1 MTGLLPAARDH
12 GRAGTGI
19 ADTLRDEILRGIH
32 PPGTRIRQEDLAA
45 RHTTSRIPV
54 REALRIL
61 EAEGLVTLVAN
72 SGAWVSRLTLA
83 ECEELY
89 LVRERIEPVLLVM
102 SAPLL
107 TPHDLDLL
115 DDLAGQMERANAEDF
130 LRLDRAFHFATY
142 APAQTV
148 MLGDTVRGLWNRTHH
163 YRRAFVGA
171 AHVRHDGSAH
181 HDHRLLVAAL
191 RRGDADEAAHVLE
204 RHIRRTRIE
213 LERHPEIFGDAAI
226 VR

>member
-1 MTGLLPAARDH
+1 MSGALPPTRDH

-19 ADTLRDEILRGIH
+19 ADVLRDEILRGVH

-45 RHTTSRIPV
+45 RHTTSRLPV
-54 REALRIL
+54 REALRLL
-61 EAEGLVTLVAN
+61 ESEGLVTLVAN

-89 LVRERIEPVLLVM
+89 LVRERIEPVLLGL

-107 TPHDLDLL
+107 TPADLDEL
-115 DDLAGQMERANAEDF
+115 DGLADLMEGADAEEF
-130 LRLDRAFHFATY
+130 LVHDRAFHLLTY
-142 APAQTV
+142 APARTV
-148 MLGDTVRGLWNRTHH
+148 MLGDTVVGLWNRTHH
-163 YRRAFVGA
+163 YRRAFVAA
-171 AHVRHDGSAH
+171 AHARHDGAAH

-191 RRGDADEAAHVLE
+191 RRGDAEEAAHVLE

-213 LERHPEIFGDAAI
+213 LERHPEIFDADAAL
-226 VR
+226 R

>member
-1 MTGLLPAARDH
+1 VTGLLRVPRDH
-12 GRAGTGI
+12 GSAGAGI

-32 PPGTRIRQEDLAA
+32 PPGARIRQEDLAT

-61 EAEGLVTLVAN
+61 EAEGLVTRVAN
-72 SGAWVSRLTLA
+72 AGAWVSRLTLD
-83 ECEELY
+83 ECQELY
-89 LVRERIEPVLLVM
+89 LVRERVEPVLLAM

-107 TPHDLDLL
+107 STADLDDL
-115 DDLAGQMERANAEDF
+115 DDLAERMEDADAEDF
-130 LRLDRAFHFATY
+130 LRHDRTFHFLTY
-142 APAQTV
+142 APARTV
-148 MLGDTVRGLWNRTHH
+148 MLGETVVGLWNRTHH
-163 YRRAFVGA
+163 YRRAFVTA
-171 AHVRHDGSAH
+171 AHARHDGAAH

-213 LERHPEIFGDAAI
+213 LERHPEIFANEPP

>member
-1 MTGLLPAARDH
+1 MTAQPPVARDH
-12 GRAGTGI
+12 GRAGSGI

-54 REALRIL
+54 REALRML

-89 LVRERIEPVLLVM
+89 LVRERIEPVLLGM
-102 SAPLL
+102 SASLL
-107 TPHDLDLL
+107 SAVDLDAL
-115 DDLAGQMERANAEDF
+115 DALATRMEDADAEDF
-130 LRLDRAFHFATY
+130 LRHDREFHFATY
-142 APAQTV
+142 APARTV
-148 MLGDTVRGLWNRTHH
+148 MLGDTVVGLWNRTHH
-163 YRRAFVGA
+163 YRRAFVTA
-171 AHVRHDGSAH
+171 AHARHDGTAH
-181 HDHRLLVAAL
+181 LDHRLLVAAL
-191 RRGDADEAAHVLE
+191 RRGDAEEAAHVLE

-213 LERHPEIFGDAAI
+213 LERHPEIFGDEPG

>member
-19 ADTLRDEILRGIH
+19 ADILRDEILRGIH

-89 LVRERIEPVLLVM
+89 LVRERIEPVLLGM
-102 SAPLL
+102 NAPLL

-115 DDLAGQMERANAEDF
+115 DDLAGQMERADAEDF

-191 RRGDADEAAHVLE
+191 RRGDAEEAAHVLE

-213 LERHPEIFGDAAI
+213 LERHPEIFGESGA
-226 VR
+226 R

>member
-1 MTGLLPAARDH
+1 MTALPVARDH
-12 GRAGTGI
+12 GRAGSGI

-32 PPGTRIRQEDLAA
+32 PPGTRIRQEALAA

-89 LVRERIEPVLLVM
+89 LVRERIEPVLLGM
-102 SAPLL
+102 NAPLL
-107 TPHDLDLL
+107 APHDLDLL
-115 DDLAGQMERANAEDF
+115 DDLAGQMERADAEDF

-191 RRGDADEAAHVLE
+191 RRGDAEEAAHVLE

-213 LERHPEIFGDAAI
+213 LERHPEIFGDATI

>member
-1 MTGLLPAARDH
+1 MSGALPPMRDH

-19 ADTLRDEILRGIH
+19 ADVLREEILRGVH

-45 RHTTSRIPV
+45 RHTTSRLPV
-54 REALRIL
+54 REALRLL
-61 EAEGLVTLVAN
+61 ESEGLVTLVAN

-89 LVRERIEPVLLVM
+89 LVRERIEPVLLGL

-107 TPHDLDLL
+107 TPADLDEL
-115 DDLAGQMERANAEDF
+115 DGLADLMEGADAEEF
-130 LRLDRAFHFATY
+130 LVHDRAFHLLTY
-142 APAQTV
+142 APARTV
-148 MLGDTVRGLWNRTHH
+148 MLGDTVVGLWNRTHH
-163 YRRAFVGA
+163 YRRAFVAA
-171 AHVRHDGSAH
+171 AHARHDGAAH

-191 RRGDADEAAHVLE
+191 RRGDAEEAAHVLE

-213 LERHPEIFGDAAI
+213 LERHPEIFDADAAL
-226 VR
+226 R